1 MMRSLLRKHPQG
13 SAKRARVCNAIIDNH
28 QINWGSIVVIAK
40 VIGEVVSS
48 VKIDRLIGQKF
59 LLVEIQNVT
68 NDPQGSRIVPTSTTL
83 VVNDPLGA
91 GRDEIVLVVQGSSA
105 RMTDITA
112 TIPTDGLIIGIVDS
126 ITLDANAVFRK
137 GE

>member
-1 MMRSLLRKHPQG
+1 M
-13 SAKRARVCNAIIDNH
+13 
-28 QINWGSIVVIAK
+28 VIAK

-83 VVNDPLGA
+83 VVNDLLGA

-126 ITLDANAVFRK
+126 ITLDANDVFRK
-137 GE
+137 DE

>member
-1 MMRSLLRKHPQG
+1 
-13 SAKRARVCNAIIDNH
+13 
-28 QINWGSIVVIAK
+28 VVIAK

-105 RMTDITA
+105 RMTDLTA

-126 ITLDANAVFRK
+126 ITLDANDVFRK
-137 GE
+137 DE

>member
-1 MMRSLLRKHPQG
+1 M
-13 SAKRARVCNAIIDNH
+13 
-28 QINWGSIVVIAK
+28 VIAK

-112 TIPTDGLIIGIVDS
+112 TIPTDGIIIGIVDS
-126 ITLDANAVFRK
+126 ITLEADTVFRK

>member
-1 MMRSLLRKHPQG
+1 M
-13 SAKRARVCNAIIDNH
+13 
-28 QINWGSIVVIAK
+28 VIAK

-48 VKIDRLIGQKF
+48 VKIARLVGQKF

-126 ITLDANAVFRK
+126 ITLDANAVYRK